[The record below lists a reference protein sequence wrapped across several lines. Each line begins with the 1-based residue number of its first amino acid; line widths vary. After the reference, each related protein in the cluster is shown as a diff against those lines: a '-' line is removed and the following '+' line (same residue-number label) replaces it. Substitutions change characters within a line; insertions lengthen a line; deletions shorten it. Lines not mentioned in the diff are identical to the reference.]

1 MSTVRKR
8 GRLARSLAVTVA
20 LVGTSVALLPAPSAQ
35 ATVTGTVTGGSTAW
49 KVSNKLANG
58 PGNPHAHP
66 AGYVAPATYDATSL
80 LSSWGGGSGTIATDQ
95 SATMA
100 FQGTA
105 VYFTNTSGAW
115 IQFGAPQV
123 AVDADGNGTVSAVVS
138 YGLGAGTPGAIP
150 YDPAAVQRASGTP
163 IAIVTLS
170 GNSAA
175 DRTTTP
181 ATTTWT
187 GLDGTW
193 APAFTAFLAGDTT
206 PDPDIPPFTYAGS
219 FDQLP
224 AGQEEAEK
232 PQPFTFTLTKATPS
246 VAVSTTATNPT
257 TGVTLKV
264 TGDGFRGVTNAS
276 PPPADNG
283 IYVGLAPAGTMPDVS
298 SMAGMSSFAAS
309 AYIPAAAMTTGAI
322 STSLTAAPDKLDRT
336 KSYAI
341 YTWQAH
347 THSNTSQDTQ
357 TPVTINWAALK
368 QSSTVAATW
377 KKKPKTVNNKGKI
390 TVAVTGAAGTPTGDV
405 TLTLERKGQEKV
417 KTIKGTL
424 VNGSLLVKLP
434 KLKKGKWTVTVDY
447 AGNAS
452 YAASTSELKVKVNA
466 KK

>member
-35 ATVTGTVTGGSTAW
+35 AVVTGTVTGGTTAW

-58 PGNPHAHP
+58 PGNPHAHA

-80 LSSWGGGSGTIATDQ
+80 LSSWAGGSGTIATDQ

-115 IQFGAPQV
+115 IQLGAPQV
-123 AVDADGNGTVSAVVS
+123 TVDADGNGTVSAVVS
-138 YGLGAGTPGAIP
+138 YGLGSGTPGAIP
-150 YDPAAVQRASGTP
+150 YDPAAVQRAAER
-163 IAIVTLS
+163 IDIITLS
-170 GNSAA
+170 GNTAA
-175 DRTTTP
+175 DRATTP

-187 GLDGTW
+187 GLEGTW
-193 APAFTAFLAGDTT
+193 TAAFADFIDGDTA
-206 PDPDIPPFTYAGS
+206 PDPDIAAFTYKNS
-219 FDQLP
+219 FDN
-224 AGQEEAEK
+224 ADDSEK
-232 PQPFTFTLTKATPS
+232 PAPFTFTLTKATPS

-264 TGDGFRGVTNAS
+264 TGDGFRGVTKAS

-283 IYVGLAPAGTMPDVS
+283 VYVGLAPAGTMPDVS

-309 AYIPAAAMTTGAI
+309 AYIPAAAMTSGAI

-336 KSYAI
+336 KSYAV

-347 THSNTSQDTQ
+347 THSNTTQDTQ
-357 TPVTINWAALK
+357 TPVTINWEALK
-368 QSSTVAATW
+368 QSTTVAAAW
-377 KKKPKTVNNKGKI
+377 KKKPKTTNNKGKV
-390 TVAVTGAAGTPTGDV
+390 TVAVTGAGGTPSGEV
-405 TLTLERKGQEKV
+405 TLTLDPKGEGKV
-417 KTIKGTL
+417 KTLKGTL
-424 VNGSLLVKLP
+424 VNGSVLVKLP
-434 KLKKGKWTVTVDY
+434 KLKKGKWTVTVSY

-452 YAASTSELKVKVNA
+452 YAASTTELKVRIKA
-466 KK
+466 ATKK